1 MKSQS
6 WKLAGGLGL
15 WAGLVGFS
23 AMALSWGPLGDG
35 QPGLFNLALTPEAL
49 SILLAGLLAIL
60 FDWFPGLAAWFDGL
74 SRLKKQQVMLGLL
87 GLVVAG
93 VFAGSCLG
101 WFETGLACARQSLP
115 TLLEY
120 ILIAA
125 GANQAVHLLTKP
137 VRG

>member
-23 AMALSWGPLGDG
+23 AMALSWGPLGVG

-74 SRLKKQQVMLGLL
+74 SRLKKTAGHAGVVGPGGGGCLCGFVS
-87 GLVVAG
+87 GLV
-93 VFAGSCLG
+93 
-101 WFETGLACARQSLP
+101 
-115 TLLEY
+115 
-120 ILIAA
+120 
-125 GANQAVHLLTKP
+125 
-137 VRG
+137 